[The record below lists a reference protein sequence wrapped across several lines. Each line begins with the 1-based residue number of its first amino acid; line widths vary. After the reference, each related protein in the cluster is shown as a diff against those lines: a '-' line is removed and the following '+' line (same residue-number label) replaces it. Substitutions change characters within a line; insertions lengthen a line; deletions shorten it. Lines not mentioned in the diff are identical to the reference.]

1 VKLVAGCL
9 AFLAAI
15 LAAFPQSSAP
25 DPLLQA
31 MRDEIERSREL
42 TVSDLQAPYFVQ
54 YVIDQADS
62 LSLGASLGG
71 LVARYRTQFR
81 SPQVQVRVGNYSFDN
96 SNFSSGSRGRD
107 SGYSQGSFP
116 TEDSY
121 SEMRRY
127 LWLETDS
134 AYKSAVETLSRKRA
148 AIRNVAQNEQLDD
161 FAHAEPVRYQI
172 GLHGLSIDEE
182 AWANR
187 VRALSA
193 LFAKFPEIVNSTV
206 ELEASAGGYYIANS
220 EGTEVRAPEN
230 VVLVR
235 ARALAL
241 AADGMS
247 LRDAVVFH
255 AFDVSSL
262 PSEAAMASGITE
274 MVRNLVAL
282 SQAPRGEEYNG
293 PVLFEG
299 MAGPQIL
306 AELLGRNLAAV
317 RRSVGGSGRGGAG
330 AQTGELDGRLGARVL
345 PESFNVTDDPT
356 VKEWRG
362 RPLFGSYDVDREGVI
377 PKPVRVVEKGMLK
390 DFLRTRQPVRG
401 FEGSNGHARLP
412 ATYGAAAA
420 LSNLFITSSEVVRL
434 SELRQKL
441 IELVQARSKTYGIVV
456 RKMDFPS
463 AASESTGATGPGR
476 SSGGTR
482 SISAPVLIYKLY
494 PDGQEELV
502 RGLRFRSMNARSLR
516 DILAA
521 GNDSQTFE
529 FMNQGTGFEAESCVV
544 APSILIDDL
553 EIYPVEEES
562 ARPPI
567 VPAPK
572 LSP

>member
-1 VKLVAGCL
+1 
-9 AFLAAI
+9 
-15 LAAFPQSSAP
+15 
-25 DPLLQA
+25 
-31 MRDEIERSREL
+31 
-42 TVSDLQAPYFVQ
+42 
-54 YVIDQADS
+54 
-62 LSLGASLGG
+62 
-71 LVARYRTQFR
+71 
-81 SPQVQVRVGNYSFDN
+81 
-96 SNFSSGSRGRD
+96 
-107 SGYSQGSFP
+107 
-116 TEDSY
+116 
-121 SEMRRY
+121 MRRY

-134 AYKSAVETLSRKRA
+134 AYKSAVEMLSRKRA

-161 FAHAEPVRYQI
+161 FAHAEPVRYQAR
-172 GLHGLSIDEE
+172 LHGLSIDEE

-193 LFAKFPEIVNSTV
+193 LFAKFPEIVNSAV

-220 EGTEVRAPEN
+220 EGTEVRAPED

-235 ARALAL
+235 ARALAF

-255 AFDVSSL
+255 AFDASSL

-274 MVRNLVAL
+274 MARNLVAL
-282 SQAPRGEEYNG
+282 SRAPRGEGYNG

-317 RRSVGGSGRGGAG
+317 RRSVGGSGRGGTG

-345 PESFNVTDDPT
+345 PESFDVTDDPT
-356 VKEWRG
+356 LKEWRG

-390 DFLRTRQPVRG
+390 EFLRTRQPVRG

-420 LSNLFITSSEVVRL
+420 LSNLFITSSEVVPL

-441 IELVQARSKTYGIVV
+441 IELVQARSKAYGIVV

-463 AASESTGATGPGR
+463 AASESTGVTGPGR
-476 SSGGTR
+476 SGGSTR
-482 SISAPVLIYKLY
+482 STSAPVLIYKLY
-494 PDGQEELV
+494 PDGHEELV

-521 GNDSQTFE
+521 GNDSQAFE

-567 VPAPK
+567 VPAPEF
-572 LSP
+572 SP